1 MTGGRF
7 LIAVVLATVV
17 SGAASSSSAQG
28 LGGLRKKAEEAKK
41 KAEAAVD
48 KKPTVDSA
56 KATVAPPATSS
67 SPSGGASAPAT
78 SSASAPST
86 ASGDAVTA
94 KPNDK
99 VWENYDFVPGNK
111 VMFYTDFSEDK
122 VGNFARGLKYKSG
135 PAEIVERNDT
145 KVLRATG
152 NAEFLIPLGRKLP
165 ERFTLEVDVIAPQN
179 GGMSRAF
186 SFEGGATPLG
196 DEKSAWITWNPN
208 GAWIQGSGLNMASG
222 GVTVPDA
229 MVSVL
234 AGNVAHI
241 RVLMDGAYFKMY
253 VNERRLFNNP
263 ELAFVRDSVIR
274 LTLGG
279 TEEDGKAV
287 YVTSIRVAESETDV
301 LYDALAA
308 KGRWVTQGILFATGK
323 ADLQPESRPV
333 LKEIASTLK
342 QHADL
347 KILIEGHTDNVGASA
362 SNLTLSDARAAA
374 VKTALVTDF
383 GVDGSRITTKG
394 FGDTKPSV
402 PNATAAGR
410 AQNRRVEVVK
420 Q

>member
-1 MTGGRF
+1 MLSARVARG
-7 LIAVVLATVV
+7 LAVFAMLTVGSMPV
-17 SGAASSSSAQG
+17 TAQG
-28 LGGLRKKAEEAKK
+28 IGSLRKKAEEAKK
-41 KAEAAVD
+41 KAEAALD
-48 KKPTVDSA
+48 KKPSADTAKA
-56 KATVAPPATSS
+56 KATTTDAAPSA
-67 SPSGGASAPAT
+67 APAA
-78 SSASAPST
+78 ASST
-86 ASGDAVTA
+86 ASGASSAGGATSADAA
-94 KPNDK
+94 KPNAK

-111 VMFYTDFSEDK
+111 VIFYTDFSEDK
-122 VGNFARGLKYKSG
+122 VGNFARGLKYRGG
-135 PAEIVERNDT
+135 PAEVVERNDA

-152 NAEFLIPLGRKLP
+152 NAEFLIPVGKKLP
-165 ERFTLEVDVIAPQN
+165 ERFTLEVDVIAPLSGAMN
-179 GGMSRAF
+179 RALA
-186 SFEGGATPLG
+186 FEGGATQHG
-196 DEKSAWITWNPN
+196 DDNSAWITWNPQ
-208 GAWIQGSGLNMASG
+208 GGWIQGSGLNMSTG
-222 GVTVPDA
+222 GAKVPDA

-253 VNERRLFNNP
+253 ANERRMFNIP
-263 ELAFVRDSVIR
+263 ELAFKRDSVIR
-274 LTLGG
+274 VSLGG
-279 TEEDGKAV
+279 TEEDGMAV

-333 LKEIASTLK
+333 LKEIAKTLK
-342 QHADL
+342 EHGDL

>member
-1 MTGGRF
+1 MLSARIRRSAMALVMVVVGSTPATG
-7 LIAVVLATVV
+7 
-17 SGAASSSSAQG
+17 QG
-28 LGGLRKKAEEAKK
+28 LGSLRKKAEDAKK
-41 KAEAAVD
+41 KAAEMVD
-48 KKPTVDSA
+48 KKPAADTA
-56 KATVAPPATSS
+56 KAKPANAPSS
-67 SPSGGASAPAT
+67 STSNSAAAPAAGT
-78 SSASAPST
+78 A
-86 ASGDAVTA
+86 ASGDAAAA
-94 KPNDK
+94 KPNAK

-111 VMFYTDFSEDK
+111 VIFYTDFSEDK
-122 VGNFARGLKYKSG
+122 VGNFARGLKYKGG

-152 NAEFLIPLGRKLP
+152 NAEFLIPVGKKLP
-165 ERFTLEVDVIAPQN
+165 ERFTLEVDVIAPLSGVLN
-179 GGMSRAF
+179 RALA
-186 SFEGGATPLG
+186 FEGGATALG
-196 DEKSAWITWNPN
+196 DDTSAWITWNPQ
-208 GAWIQGSGLNMASG
+208 GGWIQGSGLNMSTG
-222 GVTVPDA
+222 GAKVPDP

-263 ELAFVRDSVIR
+263 ELAFKRDSVIR
-274 LTLGG
+274 MSLGG
-279 TEEDGKAV
+279 TEEDGMAV

-323 ADLQPESRPV
+323 ADVQPESRPV
-333 LKEIASTLK
+333 LKEIAKTLK
-342 QHADL
+342 EHADL
-347 KILIEGHTDNVGASA
+347 KILIEGHTDNVGSPA

-374 VKTALVTDF
+374 VKTTLVADF

-394 FGDTKPSV
+394 LGDTKPSV